1 MLKDCVEYGILGVL
15 IMLSIVV
22 VALIIERIIAYKK
35 VDIAV
40 FTDKK
45 LLEIELTRNLTLL
58 ATIGTNAPYIGLLG
72 TVGGIMLTFLEIS
85 QGDLVSTS
93 AIMSGLA
100 LALKATA
107 LGLVVAIPAI
117 VGYNLLLRKSE
128 VILSLWDLEHNLAK
142 KTHNTHPLAPSAR
155 EGESNASP
163 SPQQRDLGWGINST
177 RDGGFASDSAQKSK
191 FVADSANQKEQ

>member
-1 MLKDCVEYGILGVL
+1 MLKDCVEYGILGFLVF
-15 IMLSIVV
+15 LSVV
-22 VALIIERIIAYKK
+22 VLTLIVERILAYKK
-35 VDIAV
+35 VDIAA
-40 FTDKK
+40 FDEKK

-128 VILSLWDLEHNLAK
+128 VILSLWDLEHKRNDY
-142 KTHNTHPLAPSAR
+142 S
-155 EGESNASP
+155 
-163 SPQQRDLGWGINST
+163 I
-177 RDGGFASDSAQKSK
+177 
-191 FVADSANQKEQ
+191 

>member
-1 MLKDCVEYGILGVL
+1 MLKDCVEYGILGFLVF
-15 IMLSIVV
+15 LSIVV
-22 VALIIERIIAYKK
+22 LTLILERIFAYKK
-35 VDIAV
+35 VDISA
-40 FTDKK
+40 FDEKK

-85 QGDLVSTS
+85 QGDLVSAS

-107 LGLVVAIPAI
+107 LGLIVAIPAI

-128 VILSLWDLEHNLAK
+128 VILSLWDLEHKRNDY
-142 KTHNTHPLAPSAR
+142 S
-155 EGESNASP
+155 
-163 SPQQRDLGWGINST
+163 I
-177 RDGGFASDSAQKSK
+177 
-191 FVADSANQKEQ
+191 

>member
-1 MLKDCVEYGILGVL
+1 MLKDCVEYGILGFL
-15 IMLSIVV
+15 IILSIIVLT
-22 VALIIERIIAYKK
+22 LIVERILAYKK
-35 VDIAV
+35 VDILG
-40 FTDKK
+40 FDDKK

-85 QGDLVSTS
+85 QGDLVSTA

-107 LGLVVAIPAI
+107 LGLIVAIPAI

-128 VILSLWDLEHNLAK
+128 VILSLWDIENK
-142 KTHNTHPLAPSAR
+142 RNDYS
-155 EGESNASP
+155 
-163 SPQQRDLGWGINST
+163 I
-177 RDGGFASDSAQKSK
+177 
-191 FVADSANQKEQ
+191 

>member
-1 MLKDCVEYGILGVL
+1 MLKDCVEYGILGFL
-15 IMLSIVV
+15 IVLSIVV
-22 VALIIERIIAYKK
+22 LTLILERLWTYKK
-35 VDIAV
+35 IDIAG
-40 FTDKK
+40 FEDRK
-45 LLEIELTRNLTLL
+45 LLEIALTRNLTLL

-107 LGLVVAIPAI
+107 LGLIVAIPAI

-128 VILSLWDLEHNLAK
+128 VLLSLWDLEKNR
-142 KTHNTHPLAPSAR
+142 NDYS
-155 EGESNASP
+155 
-163 SPQQRDLGWGINST
+163 I
-177 RDGGFASDSAQKSK
+177 
-191 FVADSANQKEQ
+191 

>member
-1 MLKDCVEYGILGVL
+1 MLKDCVEYGILGFL
-15 IMLSIVV
+15 IVLSIVV
-22 VALIIERIIAYKK
+22 LTLISERLLAYKK
-35 VDIAV
+35 IDIAG
-40 FTDKK
+40 FEDRK

-107 LGLVVAIPAI
+107 LGLIVAIPAI

-128 VILSLWDLEHNLAK
+128 VLLSLWDLEKNR
-142 KTHNTHPLAPSAR
+142 NDYS
-155 EGESNASP
+155 
-163 SPQQRDLGWGINST
+163 I
-177 RDGGFASDSAQKSK
+177 
-191 FVADSANQKEQ
+191 

>member
-1 MLKDCVEYGILGVL
+1 MLKDCVEYGILGFLV
-15 IMLSIVV
+15 ILSIVV
-22 VALIIERIIAYKK
+22 LTLISERLWAYKK
-35 VDIAV
+35 IDIAG
-40 FTDKK
+40 FEDRK

-107 LGLVVAIPAI
+107 LGLIVAIPAI

-128 VILSLWDLEHNLAK
+128 VLLSLWDLEKNR
-142 KTHNTHPLAPSAR
+142 NDYS
-155 EGESNASP
+155 
-163 SPQQRDLGWGINST
+163 I
-177 RDGGFASDSAQKSK
+177 
-191 FVADSANQKEQ
+191 

>member
-1 MLKDCVEYGILGVL
+1 MLKDCVEYGILGFLVV
-15 IMLSIVV
+15 LSIVV
-22 VALIIERIIAYKK
+22 LTLIIERLWAYKK
-35 VDIAV
+35 IDIAG
-40 FTDKK
+40 FEDRK

-107 LGLVVAIPAI
+107 LGLIVAIPAI

-128 VILSLWDLEHNLAK
+128 VLLSLWDLEKNR
-142 KTHNTHPLAPSAR
+142 NDYS
-155 EGESNASP
+155 
-163 SPQQRDLGWGINST
+163 I
-177 RDGGFASDSAQKSK
+177 
-191 FVADSANQKEQ
+191 

>member
-1 MLKDCVEYGILGVL
+1 MLKDCVEYGILGFLVV
-15 IMLSIVV
+15 LSIVV
-22 VALIIERIIAYKK
+22 LTLILERLWAYKK
-35 VDIAV
+35 IDIAG
-40 FTDKK
+40 FEDRK

-107 LGLVVAIPAI
+107 LGLIVAIPAI

-128 VILSLWDLEHNLAK
+128 VLLSLWDLEKNR
-142 KTHNTHPLAPSAR
+142 NDY
-155 EGESNASP
+155 N
-163 SPQQRDLGWGINST
+163 I
-177 RDGGFASDSAQKSK
+177 
-191 FVADSANQKEQ
+191 

>member
-1 MLKDCVEYGILGVL
+1 MLKDCVEYGILGFF
-15 IMLSIVV
+15 II
-22 VALIIERIIAYKK
+22 LIIIVLTLIVERILAYKK
-35 VDIAV
+35 FDILG
-40 FTDKK
+40 FDEKK

-85 QGDLVSTS
+85 QGELVSTA

-107 LGLVVAIPAI
+107 LGLIVAIPAI

-128 VILSLWDLEHNLAK
+128 VILSLWDIEHKRNDY
-142 KTHNTHPLAPSAR
+142 S
-155 EGESNASP
+155 
-163 SPQQRDLGWGINST
+163 I
-177 RDGGFASDSAQKSK
+177 
-191 FVADSANQKEQ
+191 

>member
-1 MLKDCVEYGILGVL
+1 MLKDCVEYGILGFL
-15 IMLSIVV
+15 IILSIIVLT
-22 VALIIERIIAYKK
+22 LIVERILAYKK
-35 VDIAV
+35 VDILG
-40 FTDKK
+40 FDDKK

-85 QGDLVSTS
+85 QGELVSTA

-107 LGLVVAIPAI
+107 LGLIVAIPAI

-128 VILSLWDLEHNLAK
+128 VILSLWDIEHKRNDY
-142 KTHNTHPLAPSAR
+142 S
-155 EGESNASP
+155 
-163 SPQQRDLGWGINST
+163 I
-177 RDGGFASDSAQKSK
+177 
-191 FVADSANQKEQ
+191 

>member
-1 MLKDCVEYGILGVL
+1 MLKDGVEYGILGFL
-15 IMLSIVV
+15 IILSIVV
-22 VALIIERIIAYKK
+22 LTLIIERLWAYKK
-35 VDIAV
+35 IDIAG
-40 FTDKK
+40 FEDRK

-72 TVGGIMLTFLEIS
+72 TVGGIMLTFIEIS

-107 LGLVVAIPAI
+107 LGLIVAIPAI

-128 VILSLWDLEHNLAK
+128 VLLSAWDLEKNR
-142 KTHNTHPLAPSAR
+142 NDYS
-155 EGESNASP
+155 
-163 SPQQRDLGWGINST
+163 I
-177 RDGGFASDSAQKSK
+177 
-191 FVADSANQKEQ
+191 

>member
-1 MLKDCVEYGILGVL
+1 MLKDCVEYGILGFL
-15 IMLSIVV
+15 IVLSIVV
-22 VALIIERIIAYKK
+22 LTLIIERLWAYKK
-35 VDIAV
+35 IDIAG
-40 FTDKK
+40 FEDRK

-107 LGLVVAIPAI
+107 LGLIVAIPAI

-128 VILSLWDLEHNLAK
+128 VLLSLWDLEKNR
-142 KTHNTHPLAPSAR
+142 NDYS
-155 EGESNASP
+155 
-163 SPQQRDLGWGINST
+163 I
-177 RDGGFASDSAQKSK
+177 
-191 FVADSANQKEQ
+191 

>member
-1 MLKDCVEYGILGVL
+1 MLKDCVEYGILGFL
-15 IMLSIVV
+15 IILSIIVLT
-22 VALIIERIIAYKK
+22 LIVERILAYKK
-35 VDIAV
+35 VDILG
-40 FTDKK
+40 FDDKK

-85 QGDLVSTS
+85 QGDLVNTA

-107 LGLVVAIPAI
+107 LGLIVAIPAI

-128 VILSLWDLEHNLAK
+128 VILSLWDIEHKRNDY
-142 KTHNTHPLAPSAR
+142 S
-155 EGESNASP
+155 
-163 SPQQRDLGWGINST
+163 I
-177 RDGGFASDSAQKSK
+177 
-191 FVADSANQKEQ
+191 

>member
-1 MLKDCVEYGILGVL
+1 MLKDSVEYGILGFL
-15 IMLSIVV
+15 IILSIVV
-22 VALIIERIIAYKK
+22 LTLIIERLWAYKK
-35 VDIAV
+35 IDIAG
-40 FTDKK
+40 FEDRK

-72 TVGGIMLTFLEIS
+72 TVGGIMLTFIEIS

-107 LGLVVAIPAI
+107 LGLIVAIPAI

-128 VILSLWDLEHNLAK
+128 VLLSAWDLEKNR
-142 KTHNTHPLAPSAR
+142 NDYS
-155 EGESNASP
+155 
-163 SPQQRDLGWGINST
+163 I
-177 RDGGFASDSAQKSK
+177 
-191 FVADSANQKEQ
+191 

>member
-1 MLKDCVEYGILGVL
+1 MLKNCVEYGILGVL
-15 IMLSIVV
+15 ILCSIVV
-22 VALIIERIIAYKK
+22 LTLILERIFTYKK
-35 VDIAV
+35 LDISA
-40 FTDKK
+40 FSDRK
-45 LLEIELTRNLTLL
+45 LLEIELTRNLTLI

-107 LGLVVAIPAI
+107 LGLIVAIPAI

-128 VILSLWDLEHNLAK
+128 VLLSNWDMLHNR
-142 KTHNTHPLAPSAR
+142 N
-155 EGESNASP
+155 
-163 SPQQRDLGWGINST
+163 DYII
-177 RDGGFASDSAQKSK
+177 
-191 FVADSANQKEQ
+191 

>member
-1 MLKDCVEYGILGVL
+1 MLKDCVEYGILGFL
-15 IMLSIVV
+15 IILSIIVLT
-22 VALIIERIIAYKK
+22 LIVERILAYKK
-35 VDIAV
+35 VDILG
-40 FTDKK
+40 FDDKK

-85 QGDLVSTS
+85 QGDLVSTA

-107 LGLVVAIPAI
+107 LGLIVAIPAI

-128 VILSLWDLEHNLAK
+128 VILSLWDIEHKRNDY
-142 KTHNTHPLAPSAR
+142 S
-155 EGESNASP
+155 
-163 SPQQRDLGWGINST
+163 I
-177 RDGGFASDSAQKSK
+177 
-191 FVADSANQKEQ
+191 

>member
-1 MLKDCVEYGILGVL
+1 MLKDCVEYGILGFLVF
-15 IMLSIVV
+15 LSIVV
-22 VALIIERIIAYKK
+22 LTLIVERILAFKK
-35 VDIAV
+35 VDISA
-40 FTDKK
+40 FDEKK

-85 QGDLVSTS
+85 QGDLVSAS

-107 LGLVVAIPAI
+107 LGLIVAIPAI

-128 VILSLWDLEHNLAK
+128 VILSLWDLEHRRNDY
-142 KTHNTHPLAPSAR
+142 S
-155 EGESNASP
+155 
-163 SPQQRDLGWGINST
+163 I
-177 RDGGFASDSAQKSK
+177 
-191 FVADSANQKEQ
+191 